1 MGISTRHGAGRRE
14 LPMMPRYI
22 SLLICCLLI
31 GLVQGCSSL
40 QQVGQVVEGRKPT
53 AQVEGIRLTG
63 LDFDGVD
70 LVFDVDVHNPNLF
83 AIDLADFD
91 YDLQLF
97 EQSFLKGR
105 QSAGVDLAAQT
116 TSRIEV
122 PLRLG
127 FQQLLKSYHQLR
139 NADQASYQLDMGL
152 GFKMPVIGSLR
163 LPVSFAGDFPVPKIP
178 DFSIRSLSVKRLTLN
193 EAEVLLQLGVENPNS
208 FSLVLQQLD
217 YNLKLNGAAIGKGL
231 IRQPVDIAQGG
242 NSVVSIPLT
251 IDLAEAG
258 KGLYS
263 ALLGLSGIRYEL
275 NGSILASGPREL
287 LESFKIPLEK
297 QGHIQLK

>member
-1 MGISTRHGAGRRE
+1 
-14 LPMMPRYI
+14 MPRYLP
-22 SLLICCLLI
+22 LLICCLLI

-40 QQVGQVVEGRKPT
+40 QQVGQVMEGRKPT

-70 LVFDVDVHNPNLF
+70 LVFDVDAHNPNAF
-83 AIDLADFD
+83 SIDLAEFD

-97 EQSFLKGR
+97 EQSFLKGG
-105 QSAGVDLAAQT
+105 QSAGVSLAAQT
-116 TSRIEV
+116 TSRIAV
-122 PLRLG
+122 PVRLG
-127 FQQLLKSYHQLR
+127 FQQLLKSYRQLR

-152 GFKMPVIGSLR
+152 AFKMPVIGSLR
-163 LPVSFAGDFPVPKIP
+163 LPVSYAGDFPVPKIP
-178 DFSIRSLSVKRLTLN
+178 DFSIRSLAVKRLTLN

-242 NSVVSIPLT
+242 SGVVSIPLT

-258 KGLYS
+258 KGLYA
-263 ALLGLSGIRYEL
+263 ALLGLSDMRYEL